1 MDIKSLIII
10 VLIFV
15 VMEYLLIIN
24 NVMMAIQLIKMDVI
38 NIVKLK
44 TDTFANKNVYKLII
58 LKFNY

>member
-15 VMEYLLIIN
+15 VMEYLLIMN
-24 NVMMAIQLIKMDVI
+24 NVMMAIQLIKTDVI